1 MKPIKIAQVGTW
13 HDHAFPTYKSITALN
28 NVYDFVG
35 LAEPGESICQS
46 FRDEQN
52 ILSVDELLN
61 MNDLD
66 AVAIECEEENATHY
80 AKIFAEKGIAIH
92 LDKPGTQ
99 DPQTFAELIKIVK
112 DNNLPFQMGYMYRYN
127 PMIMRCMDDIKQG
140 KLGKIFSIEAQM
152 SVCHDLEKRKWLGNY
167 KGGMMYFL
175 GCHLLDL
182 ILQIQGNPK
191 KITVFNTSTEKELLN
206 NAEDFGF
213 VVLDYDYGSSFI
225 KVCACETNG
234 FERRQFVVAGTEGTI
249 EIKPFET
256 KISIND
262 SELVSKAHITYKSD
276 VTDIWRDNS
285 TEIISEGY
293 DRYNPMMMDFAA
305 YIHGKKKNP
314 YTYDYELKLFNLLLK
329 CCGM

>member
-13 HDHAFPTYKSITALN
+13 HDHAFPTYNSIIALN
-28 NVYDFVG
+28 DVYDFVG
-35 LAEPGESICQS
+35 LAEPGENICSS

-80 AKIFAEKGIAIH
+80 AKMFAEKGIAIH

-99 DPQTFAELIKIVK
+99 DPHTFAELIKIVK
-112 DNNLPFQMGYMYRYN
+112 ASNLPFQMGYMYRYN

-140 KLGKIFSIEAQM
+140 KLGKVFSIEAQM

-305 YIHGKKKNP
+305 YIHGEKKNP